1 MSTPTRTRAPADRR
15 DQLLVAAERLFAE
28 KGVDATT
35 VADITGL
42 AGVAK
47 GTFYLYFDSKDQ
59 LIAGLRERVVNGML
73 ELAAES
79 FARIGTTDY
88 WQLAD
93 EIVATI
99 VDYEMEHREAVR
111 AVLESGMSRE
121 TMDFMHQCNQR
132 MIDMLEAGIRAGM
145 DAGVFAVSDP
155 HVTAE
160 LLNFA
165 CEGTVH
171 ARLLQPGDI
180 DRDRLVAGTQEF
192 VRKVLAP

>member
-1 MSTPTRTRAPADRR
+1 MNPPTRTRAPADRR
-15 DQLLVAAERLFAE
+15 DQLLAAAEELFRE
-28 KGVDATT
+28 KSVDATT
-35 VADITGL
+35 VADITER

-73 ELAAES
+73 ELAAGS

-99 VDYEMEHREAVR
+99 IDYTLEHREAVR
-111 AVLESGMSRE
+111 AVLHSGIGPESV
-121 TMDFMHQCNQR
+121 DFMHQCNQR
-132 MIDMLEAGIRAGM
+132 MIDMLEAGIRAGI
-145 DAGVFAVSDP
+145 DAGVFAVGDP
-155 HVTAE
+155 RVTAE

-171 ARLLQPGDI
+171 DRLLQPGQV
-180 DRDRLVAGTQEF
+180 DRDQLVAGTQAF